1 MNHKS
6 GKLVALKLFG
16 FLAGNS
22 DFTASFSAL
31 KINWIMLNIIYSL
44 IFKGLYFLKM
54 ETILDGLADNF
65 GERYKTVEDIS
76 YQWSNYLN
84 FNAKPKI
91 QILNKL

>member
-1 MNHKS
+1 MTKNTREPT
-6 GKLVALKLFG
+6 LITNILFVT
-16 FLAGNS
+16 F
-22 DFTASFSAL
+22 
-31 KINWIMLNIIYSL
+31 

-54 ETILDGLADNF
+54 DPILDGLDDNF
-65 GERYKTVEDIS
+65 GERYKTVEHIS